1 VNPTEPTD
9 QTQGGP
15 PEDVVTGFWLW
26 AVALPLM
33 TAGYVVDQV
42 TAPTR
47 AMNGIVDAFAGFVAV
62 VVLVLVST
70 LLLLMRQGYRW
81 ARTVLTGGG
90 AASVVYVVGNL
101 FGSERSAVAAS
112 AYAVCVI
119 LGAVLIAG
127 GIYLLH
133 RKDAHGFFTR

>member
-1 VNPTEPTD
+1 VNPT
-9 QTQGGP
+9 GP
-15 PEDVVTGFWLW
+15 IDETPEGIPEDVVTGFWLW

-47 AMNGIVDAFAGFVAV
+47 AMGSMVDAVAGFVAV

-90 AASVVYVVGNL
+90 AASVVYAVGNL

-112 AYAVCVI
+112 AYAVCAI
-119 LGAVLIAG
+119 FGAVLIAG
-127 GIYLLH
+127 GTYLLH